1 MNEAFLALGGN
12 LGDRSA
18 NINAAKNEL
27 KSHSIIINRQSSI
40 YETEPWG
47 MNSSLKFLNQCIYI
61 KTFYSASELLSTCL
75 EVEKKLGRQ
84 RKTSEYMERSIDI
97 DILFFNHEIIFDKNI
112 EIPHPRLHLRKFVL
126 IPLVEIEPELQHPVF
141 KKCIRELLEDCND
154 NCGVA
159 RFL

>member
-61 KTFYSASELLSTCL
+61 KIKINFN
-75 EVEKKLGRQ
+75 
-84 RKTSEYMERSIDI
+84 
-97 DILFFNHEIIFDKNI
+97 FFI
-112 EIPHPRLHLRKFVL
+112 
-126 IPLVEIEPELQHPVF
+126 
-141 KKCIRELLEDCND
+141 
-154 NCGVA
+154 
-159 RFL
+159 